1 MLQIGCTYVHRT
13 FVSCIMFMIVYDYF
27 IQTQYK
33 VCTHYFYIVT
43 DYVKKDGHIMIL
55 C

>member
-1 MLQIGCTYVHRT
+1 MLIYD
-13 FVSCIMFMIVYDYF
+13 CIMLSYLMILISY
-27 IQTQYK
+27 TKYK

-55 C
+55 CQAVIMILC